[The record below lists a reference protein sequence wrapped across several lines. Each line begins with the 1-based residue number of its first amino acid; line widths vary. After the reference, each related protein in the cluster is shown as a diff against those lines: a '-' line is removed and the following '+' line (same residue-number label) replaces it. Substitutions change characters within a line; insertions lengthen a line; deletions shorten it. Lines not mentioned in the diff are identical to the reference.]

1 MNKLINKSL
10 SEGGETRTISV
21 ELLYKN
27 SHFGSN
33 PDNLSYR
40 KWQTNEVLSFSCVDK
55 CDLLKDYDLD
65 LLLILFNN

>member
-27 SHFGSN
+27 SHCGSN